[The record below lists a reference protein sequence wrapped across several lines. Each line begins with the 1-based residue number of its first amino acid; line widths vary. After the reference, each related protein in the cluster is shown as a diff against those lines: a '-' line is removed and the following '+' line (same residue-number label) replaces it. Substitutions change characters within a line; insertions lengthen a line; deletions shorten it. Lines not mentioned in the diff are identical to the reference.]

1 MITEQDILDLKF
13 TKLDYSTDDAQFY
26 SLKISRDDI
35 QDNAYNLYTLSIDSS
50 LDNPHTLKDELCI
63 GVEYKLLRR
72 QALTTF
78 EDKDKL
84 EEVLLNWMKWD
95 VSH

>member
-13 TKLDYSTDDAQFY
+13 NKLDYSNDDTQHY
-26 SLKISRDDI
+26 SLKIHRDDI

-78 EDKDKL
+78 KIKEDF

>member
-13 TKLDYSTDDAQFY
+13 TKLDYSTDDAQYY
-26 SLKISRDDI
+26 SLKISRGDI
-35 QDNAYNLYTLSIDSS
+35 QDNAYNLYTLKVDSTES
-50 LDNPHTLKDELCI
+50 NPHELKTELCI

>member
-78 EDKDKL
+78 KTKEDF

>member
-13 TKLDYSTDDAQFY
+13 TKLDYSTDDIQYY

-35 QDNAYNLYTLSIDSS
+35 QDNAYNLYTIKVDSTEN
-50 LDNPHTLKDELCI
+50 NPHELKTELCI

-95 VSH
+95 VAH